1 MSAAEH
7 TFGSGAAN
15 EFDKYTATKSN
26 ISVGLARG
34 HRLSK
39 RKPVR
44 KAPKKGKVGAKARK
58 IKDICR
64 EVTGLAPYEKR
75 ILDVLKLGAG
85 NVEKRMYKMSKKRLG
100 THRRAGKKRDEIKD
114 YYAKV
119 RAAAHAAK

>member
-7 TFGSGAAN
+7 TYGSGAAN
-15 EFDKYTATKSN
+15 EFDKYTATKTN
-26 ISVGLARG
+26 IAVGLARG
-34 HRLSK
+34 HRLNK

-44 KAPKKGKVGAKARK
+44 KTRKKGKVGPKARK
-58 IKDICR
+58 IVEICR
-64 EVTGLAPYEKR
+64 EVTGLSPYEKR

-100 THRRAGKKRDEIKD
+100 SHKRAAKKRDEIKD

-119 RAAAHAAK
+119 RAAAAAAR